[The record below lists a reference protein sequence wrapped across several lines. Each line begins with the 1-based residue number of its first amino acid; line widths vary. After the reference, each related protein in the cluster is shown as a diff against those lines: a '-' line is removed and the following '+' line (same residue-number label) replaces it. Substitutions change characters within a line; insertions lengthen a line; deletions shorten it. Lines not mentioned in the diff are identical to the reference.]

1 MWVLYRNGPL
11 FGYTSQV
18 HNPIHFED
26 ASSEALTA
34 SGVTFVA
41 YVKASETLVVDGGR
55 NIALISEEPL
65 GRNENGE
72 VGWVSSP
79 SLRAL
84 TWIDP
89 VTVIDGIKMQG
100 LDALMDTRR
109 LQEGTDHVNES
120 RGERIDS
127 TFGGSTSEYIQKAQH
142 RRLGSKPTK
151 SNIHGTNG

>member
-1 MWVLYRNGPL
+1 
-11 FGYTSQV
+11 
-18 HNPIHFED
+18 
-26 ASSEALTA
+26 
-34 SGVTFVA
+34 
-41 YVKASETLVVDGGR
+41 VKASETLVVDGGR

-79 SLRAL
+79 SLKAL

-89 VTVIDGIKMQG
+89 VTVIDGINMQG

-109 LQEGTDHVNES
+109 LQEETD
-120 RGERIDS
+120 GERVDP
-127 TFGGSTSEYIQKAQH
+127 TVNGSTSEHLQNAQH